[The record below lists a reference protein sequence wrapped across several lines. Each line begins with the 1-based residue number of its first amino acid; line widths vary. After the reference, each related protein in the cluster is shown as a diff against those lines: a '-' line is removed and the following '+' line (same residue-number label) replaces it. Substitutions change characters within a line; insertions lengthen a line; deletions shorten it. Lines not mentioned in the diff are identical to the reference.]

1 MEDIINRLRK
11 IAELEDDSEIEEIA
25 DELEEQTEDMI
36 LNIYSF
42 KRELERQNLMS
53 DKLRDF
59 IDDYMRYDNR

>member
-25 DELEEQTEDMI
+25 DELEEETEDMI

-42 KRELERQNLMS
+42 KRELQRQGLYT
-53 DKLRDF
+53 DELEEF
-59 IDDYMRYDNR
+59 IYNYMRYDNK